1 MGKKVSVLSYLYLIG
16 MALVAIGFCCPMVK
30 GLFGSTANGF
40 DFIKNA
46 KEGGFVCIGSILI
59 IAGALAGLAA
69 SVVKPLSGLKLIFLL
84 VSIAGGVVL
93 VIGFYTG
100 NAAYKFVGKHLLKSA
115 TYGLYLVVA
124 GWVVALC
131 GKFLSK

>member
-30 GLFGSTANGF
+30 VMGISFTGF

-69 SVVKPLSGLKLIFLL
+69 SVVKPISGLKLIFLL

-100 NAAYKFVGKHLLKSA
+100 NAAYKLVGKHLLKSA

-124 GWVVALC
+124 GWIVALC